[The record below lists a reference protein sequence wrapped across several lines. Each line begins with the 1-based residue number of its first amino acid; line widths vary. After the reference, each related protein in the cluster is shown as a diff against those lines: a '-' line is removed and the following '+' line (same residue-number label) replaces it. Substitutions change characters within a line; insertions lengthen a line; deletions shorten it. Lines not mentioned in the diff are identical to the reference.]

1 MNQANDPDP
10 SDGLDLDEDLQRIIA
25 QATQESVERHSV
37 SEGGGLMPWTQR
49 TADQFKQYL
58 ETPEGIETLICDP
71 YFLGLGEYVYPSV
84 MDDIIE
90 LFETRRRRPVNLV
103 IFLEGI
109 GSGKTT
115 KFSIL
120 QFLQWFELSMNPDPQ
135 AFYRMAPGS
144 IIALIN
150 LSRTESQ
157 ARRVAF
163 GEVWR
168 RFQCPF
174 VRDYFTPNP
183 RFSKE
188 IQIPQNNTI
197 IFAGTSSAMSALG
210 YNLYGGGIDEACFL
224 EVVEDS
230 KRAANQE
237 RYDAAEEIYNAVWD
251 RMTSR
256 FMRGGIVPGMLVM
269 FSSPRYPEDFL
280 ERKIRQALELGDD
293 SGIFFRRRSTWS
305 AKGKAF
311 FPSNEFFFVDV
322 DTLDEVTEGDA
333 ISSGDLIFLDNDAL
347 PPQYD
352 SMVQAGR
359 LIAQKTDRGV
369 KLVPTRPSGAP
380 HATDLEKRVNLL
392 KFEKR
397 LRALKKIT

>member
-1 MNQANDPDP
+1 MTEKQEETPDE
-10 SDGLDLDEDLQRIIA
+10 LELELQRLIA
-25 QATQESVERHSV
+25 QATQESVEKHSV
-37 SEGGGLMPWTQR
+37 AEGGSVMPWTAR
-49 TADQFKQYL
+49 TAGQFKQYL
-58 ETPEGIETLICDP
+58 QTPEGIETLICDK

-84 MDDIIE
+84 LDDIIE
-90 LFETRRRRPVNLV
+90 LFEERKRRPVNLV

-115 KFSIL
+115 KFSVL
-120 QFLQWFELSMNPDPQ
+120 QFLQWFELSMTPDPQ

-144 IIALIN
+144 VIALIN

-230 KRAANQE
+230 KRAASQE
-237 RYDAAEEIYNAVWD
+237 KYDAAEEIYNAVWD

-256 FMRGGIVPGMLVM
+256 FMRNGVVPGMLIM
-269 FSSPRYPEDFL
+269 FSSPRYPQDFL
-280 ERKIRQALELGDD
+280 ERKILQASELGDD

-311 FPSNEFFFVDV
+311 FPSNDFFFVDV
-322 DTLDEVTEGDA
+322 NTMDEVTEEDA
-333 ISSGDLIFLDNDAL
+333 VSSGELIFLDNDVL
-347 PPQYD
+347 PPKYSQL
-352 SMVQAGR
+352 VKIGR
-359 LIAQKTDRGV
+359 LIAQQTDRGV
-369 KLVPTRPSGAP
+369 KLVPAYPSGAP
-380 HATDLEKRVNLL
+380 HATHLENAIALK

-397 LRALKKIT
+397 LRALKKIK

>member
-1 MNQANDPDP
+1 
-10 SDGLDLDEDLQRIIA
+10 
-25 QATQESVERHSV
+25 
-37 SEGGGLMPWTQR
+37 MPWTAR
-49 TADQFKQYL
+49 TATQFSEYL
-58 ETPEGIETLICDP
+58 KSPEGIETLICDS

-84 MDDIIE
+84 LDDIIE
-90 LFETRRRRPVNLV
+90 LFEERKRRPVNLV

-120 QFLQWFELSMNPDPQ
+120 QFLQWFELSMQPDPQ
-135 AFYRMAPGS
+135 AHYKMAPGS

-174 VRDYFTPNP
+174 VKDYFTPNP

-237 RYDAAEEIYNAVWD
+237 KYDAAEEIYNAIWD

-256 FMRGGIVPGMLVM
+256 FMRNGIVPGMLVM

-280 ERKIRQALELGDD
+280 ERKIRQCAELGDD

-311 FPSNEFFFVDV
+311 FPSNDFFFVDV
-322 DTLDEVTEGDA
+322 DTLDEVTEPDA
-333 ISSGDLIFLDNDAL
+333 VSSGELIFLDNDVL
-347 PPQYD
+347 PPQYM
-352 SMVQAGR
+352 SMVKAGK
-359 LIAQKTDRGV
+359 LITQQTDRGV
-369 KLVPTRPSGAP
+369 KLIPARPSGAP
-380 HATDLEKRVNLL
+380 HATDLDRAIALKR
-392 KFEKR
+392 FENR
-397 LRALKKIT
+397 LRALRKIG